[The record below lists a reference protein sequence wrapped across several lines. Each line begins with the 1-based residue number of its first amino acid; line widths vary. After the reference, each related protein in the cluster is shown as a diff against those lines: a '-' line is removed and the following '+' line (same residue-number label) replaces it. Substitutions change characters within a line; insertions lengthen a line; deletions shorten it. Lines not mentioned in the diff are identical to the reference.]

1 MPIEIRELIFKAT
14 IVQESGGAGAAQSV
28 AGAGNNDSSPNE
40 ELIKT
45 CVEKVIEIIK
55 EKNGR

>member
-14 IVQESGGAGAAQSV
+14 IVQEGGGTGPAQNS

-45 CVEKVIEIIK
+45 CVEKVMEIIK
-55 EKNGR
+55 EKDGR